1 MPGQER
7 RAQASESTSERQ
19 GASPRGTAKRM
30 AQTRGLPPSQSAVLE
45 HAGRSRRQ
53 KNATT
58 IRSADDARVTRLE
71 PVLHPLGMPSL
82 KDIPSEFV
90 LGVEHK
96 NLILLTK
103 HLLKAEIIEAEGF
116 DPKNL
121 WKYLNH
127 ALNEVV
133 SLAFQAVKAEFDV
146 AFSDDKDRFVVTLTS
161 QRVLWVEFNTAFDWL
176 SKIHPLAPRM
186 VLDELK
192 SAQSLGCIY
201 DASTA
206 FEQIQIW
213 QWQGC
218 EDDIAMIEELRSE
231 IAESRKVIAET
242 ISDAEIRD
250 IANSQGMY
258 TNQRIDSILP
268 RALREW
274 LPTPERQQLEAL
286 LEYHPELKQLIF
298 EIRAI
303 KERSSQLPTWDL
315 EMLPNDDLH
324 SSYSYVLNLTNPDG
338 TDAVEEMFMEYD
350 QMVSEVGEW
359 SPSYAFEIFPNGAG
373 IETLKLFLE
382 HVPKVL
388 KQTEAIFERLMSK
401 KGGQ

>member
-1 MPGQER
+1 
-7 RAQASESTSERQ
+7 
-19 GASPRGTAKRM
+19 M

-82 KDIPSEFV
+82 KDIPTEFV

-103 HLLKAEIIEAEGF
+103 HLLKTGIIEAEGF

-146 AFSDDKDRFVVTLTS
+146 AFTNDKDRFVVTLTS
-161 QRVLWVEFNTAFDWL
+161 QRVLWVEFNAAFDWL

-201 DASTA
+201 DANTA

-213 QWQGC
+213 QWLGC
-218 EDDIAMIEELRSE
+218 EDDIAMIG
-231 IAESRKVIAET
+231 V
-242 ISDAEIRD
+242 
-250 IANSQGMY
+250 
-258 TNQRIDSILP
+258 
-268 RALREW
+268 W
-274 LPTPERQQLEAL
+274 
-286 LEYHPELKQLIF
+286 
-298 EIRAI
+298 
-303 KERSSQLPTWDL
+303 
-315 EMLPNDDLH
+315 
-324 SSYSYVLNLTNPDG
+324 
-338 TDAVEEMFMEYD
+338 
-350 QMVSEVGEW
+350 
-359 SPSYAFEIFPNGAG
+359 
-373 IETLKLFLE
+373 
-382 HVPKVL
+382 
-388 KQTEAIFERLMSK
+388 
-401 KGGQ
+401 